1 MSHRRR
7 EEDLYRALEETGQG
21 GVAPQDLSAAL
32 ERCGLRM
39 DDPRLRGLSE
49 DLRHQQ
55 TPLDQAA
62 FTDLVCTRI
71 GLVDR
76 ALTGGLVIPD
86 FGALKRELD
95 RIYDEASSMTSGVV
109 ADYIPQ
115 LSRVDP
121 NQFGVSVCTID
132 GQRYARGD
140 ATTEFCVQSCC
151 KPVNYGLALEAHGV
165 DGVHRYVGREPSGHH
180 FNEITLN
187 VEGKPHNP
195 MINAGA
201 IMTCSLIHPQASRGD
216 RFDAVMERW
225 RALAGGE
232 KAGFSNAVYQSERE
246 TADRNRA
253 LAYFMREHG
262 AFPEGTDLVE
272 VLEFYFQCC
281 SIEQTTDRMS
291 VVAATLASGGVNPLT
306 GERIFSPS
314 TVKHCLSLM
323 ASCGMYDFSGEFA
336 FRVGLPAKSGVAGA
350 LLIVV
355 PNIMGIC
362 TWSPRLDTLGNSVRG
377 VAFCEGLLDTYRFH
391 AFDDLTGLGG
401 KADPTRRSDP
411 REDAV
416 LSMLWAASRGD
427 LDEVHR
433 LLSAGANVN
442 AADYDGRTP
451 LHLAAAEGWPMLVRY
466 LLAHGARRDT
476 TDRWGHTPI
485 DDARRGE
492 HPVVEKLLGE

>member
-1 MSHRRR
+1 LSGRRR
-7 EEDLYRALEETGQG
+7 EEELYRALQEDDRG

-49 DLRHQQ
+49 ELARREA
-55 TPLDQAA
+55 PLDQGA
-62 FTDLVCTRI
+62 FTELVCTRI

-76 ALTGGLVIPD
+76 ALSGKLVVPD
-86 FGALKRELD
+86 FPGLRRDLD
-95 RIYDEASSMTSGVV
+95 RIYDEARAQSQGEV

-115 LSRVDP
+115 LSRVAPD
-121 NQFGVSVCTID
+121 QFGVSLCTID
-132 GQRYARGD
+132 GQRYSRGEANTD
-140 ATTEFCVQSCC
+140 FCIQSCC
-151 KPVNYGLALEAHGV
+151 KPINYCLALEAHGV

-187 VEGKPHNP
+187 AEGKPHNP

-201 IMTCSLIHPQASRGD
+201 IMSCALIEPEASRGD

-246 TADRNRA
+246 TGDRNFA

-281 SIEQTTDRMS
+281 AIEQTTDRMA
-291 VVAATLASGGVNPLT
+291 VVAATLAAGGVNPLT
-306 GERIFSPS
+306 GERLFSPA

-336 FRVGLPAKSGVAGA
+336 FSVGLPAKSGVSGA

-362 TWSPRLDTLGNSVRG
+362 TWSPRLDKLGNSVRG
-377 VAFCEGLLDTYRFH
+377 VAFCEGLLESYRFH
-391 AFDDLTGLGG
+391 AFDDLTGLGD

-411 REDAV
+411 HEDAV
-416 LSMLWAASRGD
+416 VAILWAASRGD

-433 LLSAGANVN
+433 LLSAGVDVN

-451 LHLAAAEGWPMLVRY
+451 LHLAAAEGWAMLVRY
-466 LLAHGARRDT
+466 LLAHGAQPDV
-476 TDRWGHTPI
+476 TDRWGHPPLE
-485 DDARRGE
+485 DARRGG
-492 HPVVEKLLGE
+492 HTAVEKLLS